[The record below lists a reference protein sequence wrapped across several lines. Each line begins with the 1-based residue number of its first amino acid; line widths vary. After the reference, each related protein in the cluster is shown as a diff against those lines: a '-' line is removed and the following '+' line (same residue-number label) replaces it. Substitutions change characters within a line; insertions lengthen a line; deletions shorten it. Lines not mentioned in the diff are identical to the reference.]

1 LRERYV
7 YVGSRRQV
15 QPLVT
20 DVRDHSDDLT
30 GIGGFTPHDNFL
42 PIGFSL
48 AKKVRL
54 SVAFMMATFG
64 LRWLSLSE
72 NGLPVSIG
80 TPIVAK

>member
-1 LRERYV
+1 V
-7 YVGSRRQV
+7 DSRH
-15 QPLVT
+15 T
-20 DVRDHSDDLT
+20 
-30 GIGGFTPHDNFL
+30 IIFL
-42 PIGFSL
+42 PIGFSF

-80 TPIVAK
+80 TLIVAK